1 MTYTDRERYGTAVS
15 AGRLRQRQERLSSAD
30 TVAAAAIA
38 GRHHPLGLALWRVR
52 YGNDRGAYPQAQEL
66 LRAKVMNV
74 AHRRHWLERPKG
86 LRLLAHQVLEWT
98 VFGVCPHCAGRGLAP
113 VDGVPS
119 VLSDDPCDVCHGD
132 GSTPIE
138 RAVPVHLVGRA
149 KDIRQL
155 IDEAEAAM
163 GHAMR
168 EAMSR

>member
-1 MTYTDRERYGTAVS
+1 MTYTDRERYGTAVG
-15 AGRLRQRQERLSSAD
+15 AGRLRHRQERLASAD

-52 YGNDRGAYPQAQEL
+52 YGNDRGAYPHAQEL
-66 LRAKVMNV
+66 LCAKVSNV
-74 AHRRHWLERPKG
+74 ARRRHWHGSWKVLKE
-86 LRLLAHQVLEWT
+86 LTHQVLEWA

-113 VDGVPS
+113 VDGVPT

-138 RAVPVHLVGRA
+138 KAVPVHLIGRA
-149 KDIRQL
+149 KDIHQL
-155 IDEAEAAM
+155 IVEADE
-163 GHAMR
+163 GLGRAMR